1 MKQKIVRLLI
11 VIMII
16 FVMPFKTSLVSYA
29 QNDEKQQPNS
39 YYKIPVSL
47 WHFKEDKM
55 SMGNGALSQD
65 AEIHKTKEGSYLYI
79 NSKKMEFSNI
89 ISTLINIYYLDENS
103 KTYKKSKGYDYSISI
118 PDTNEKFPSVFEIPI
133 DNEKE
138 YIDVM
143 VDPKVEVMGDQPILA
158 RIKLDYSNIQKIDEK
173 SSTILPKLS
182 ELREK
187 SKEEFDFTRIS
198 RKVSMTIE
206 EDSFEEEFDF
216 YANKVVGNEEE
227 KIQKL
232 FEDEVL
238 VSYKLSALSKIEEIP
253 EDKAF
258 RVNETRKQVQP
269 KNQVQI
275 SIEKSKEMEYF
286 EIFYLENDKK
296 TKVNYEELDGNI
308 IFLTD
313 KMGVF
318 TFVKSLKN
326 AENQNTKATPKE
338 SLNNKENPSKNDQP
352 NTTKNADL
360 NTQDNSKAQNFL
372 SGIKNIQ
379 KNSSLPM
386 ISSSNNS
393 NNTSVLANNQVS
405 NANTKPIINVK
416 IYTNGNVEEKDE
428 DEILNRPKEHYN
440 LIFLCI
446 AFITIVIITSIL
458 LIRKYYLKI
467 IEELEID
474 KEIKQRKNEK

>member
-1 MKQKIVRLLI
+1 MKPKIARLLI

-16 FVMPFKTSLVSYA
+16 FFMPFKTDFISYA
-29 QNDEKQQPNS
+29 QNDEKEHINF

-55 SMGNGALSQD
+55 SMGNAALSQE
-65 AEIHKTKEGSYLYI
+65 AEIHKTKEGTYLYI

-103 KTYKKSKGYDYSISI
+103 KIYKKSKGYDYSISI

-158 RIKLDYSNIQKIDEK
+158 RIKLDYSNMQKIDEK
-173 SSTILPKLS
+173 SSTVLPRLS
-182 ELREK
+182 NMREK

-198 RKVSMTIE
+198 RKVSMRIDE
-206 EDSFEEEFDF
+206 SSFEEEFDF
-216 YANKVVGNEEE
+216 YANKVVGDEEE

-238 VSYKLSALSKIEEIP
+238 VSYILTTLSKIEEIP
-253 EDKAF
+253 QDKAF
-258 RVNETRKQVQP
+258 KVNETRKIIKP

-275 SIEKSKEMEYF
+275 SIEKSQKMEDF

-296 TKVNYEELDGNI
+296 TKIDYEELDGNI

-318 TFVKSLKN
+318 TFVKSQKNSENKTLKD
-326 AENQNTKATPKE
+326 KP
-338 SLNNKENPSKNDQP
+338 NNKDTINKDEKSEIEKDTISKV
-352 NTTKNADL
+352 
-360 NTQDNSKAQNFL
+360 QDTSKAQNFL
-372 SGIKNIQ
+372 SGIKNLQ
-379 KNSSLPM
+379 KNSTFP
-386 ISSSNNS
+386 IIKPSNNS
-393 NNTSVLANNQVS
+393 NNTNTSANNQIS
-405 NANTKPIINVK
+405 NVK
-416 IYTNGNVEEKDE
+416 PVINIKIYANENVKDNIE
-428 DEILNRPKEHYN
+428 NEIPKKTKEHYN

-467 IEELEID
+467 IEELEIY